1 MEFNKVIQKRESVR
15 KYSDTKPTEDQV
27 KYILEAG
34 RLAPTAFNKQ
44 PQRVYI
50 LKSGE
55 ALQRMDSVHPCRYGA
70 PMVILVCSDKN
81 AASNFQGGNSY
92 LTDGV
97 IAATHMMLAATDI
110 GLDTC
115 WAGVNDVLKT
125 QNVFDLP
132 ENIYPICFLD
142 LGIRASDFKG
152 VSSDKKRNP
161 IDSMVTIL

>member
-50 LKSGE
+50 LKSEE
-55 ALQRMDSVHPCRYGA
+55 ALQRRDSVHPGRYGA

-81 AASNFQGGNSY
+81 
-92 LTDGV
+92 
-97 IAATHMMLAATDI
+97 
-110 GLDTC
+110 
-115 WAGVNDVLKT
+115 
-125 QNVFDLP
+125 
-132 ENIYPICFLD
+132 
-142 LGIRASDFKG
+142 
-152 VSSDKKRNP
+152 
-161 IDSMVTIL
+161 

>member
-44 PQRVYI
+44 PQRMYI

-55 ALQRMDSVHPCRYGA
+55 ALQKMDSVHPCRYGA

-125 QNVFDLP
+125 QKVLTCQKTSILFVFW
-132 ENIYPICFLD
+132 IW
-142 LGIRASDFKG
+142 DFALAISK
-152 VSSDKKRNP
+152 VYLAIKKKSN
-161 IDSMVTIL
+161 